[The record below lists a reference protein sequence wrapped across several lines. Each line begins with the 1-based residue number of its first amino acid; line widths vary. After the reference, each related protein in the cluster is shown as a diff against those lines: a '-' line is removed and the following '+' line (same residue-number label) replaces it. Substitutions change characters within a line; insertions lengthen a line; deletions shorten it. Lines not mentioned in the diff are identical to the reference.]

1 MDRTGYIVVAICF
14 ILLGY
19 WLFESEKLAKQQ
31 MMAPHPAAATNQATA
46 PVSAPPPVP
55 AQTSRV
61 IPASTNVPERFLTI
75 TNDRVRYTFTSR
87 GGGIK
92 SVAFLDFPETISPR
106 WQRGTTNA
114 VATLN
119 DESAVPIMTILGDPS
134 LVGDGDF
141 TLTLSKSSH
150 GVEAEKSL
158 PSGLV
163 LTKDFEFTSNYLVA
177 ITVTYK
183 NDSGKPLSLPEQEWV
198 TGTATPMDVDDL
210 TFQMYG
216 GGMWFDGVNVQSASP
231 SYFSPATTVLGIFPR
246 TPKTEYR
253 AGNGNVVWAA
263 AYNQFFTLLA
273 MPQAKQPAWQFM
285 ADPVTL
291 AATNTQ
297 TGQPWVG
304 VQTAIV
310 YQPETLAADQ
320 VVMRQINLYAGPK
333 EYRNLV
339 RLGSEFQNRADL
351 VMNFGSALSTFFGV
365 GTFFAKL
372 LLLILNGL
380 HDLLPWL
387 SYGWIIVL
395 LTILLRVFFWPF
407 TAASMRSM
415 KKMQALGPQ
424 IQELKQKYASDPAKF
439 TEKQMELWRKNKVNP
454 MSGCFPML
462 IQMPVFI
469 GLYTMIRSAFELR
482 GAHFLWVSDLTK
494 PDTIFVVPWLT
505 FIPFFS
511 TPQGLP
517 FNLLPVLMVSVLIWQ
532 AHLQPLSP
540 GMDPSQQKMM
550 RYMPLIFLL
559 ILYNY
564 SAGMAL
570 YMTVSTGMGILQT
583 WLTKKAQVAP
593 AAAGATTVVSALAPP
608 PKKKK

>member
-1 MDRTGYIVVAICF
+1 MDKTGYIVVTICF
-14 ILLGY
+14 ILLGF
-19 WLFESEKLAKQQ
+19 WLYDSERLAKQQ
-31 MMAPHPAAATNQATA
+31 MLLHPR
-46 PVSAPPPVP
+46 PVTPSQTQAPPPVSGP
-55 AQTSRV
+55 AAAETSRAF
-61 IPASTNVPERFLTI
+61 PASTNVPERFLTI
-75 TNDRVRYTFTSR
+75 TNDRVRYEFTSR

-106 WQRGTTNA
+106 WQRGTGTNA

-119 DESAVPIMTILGDPS
+119 DDAAVPIMTILGDSS

-141 TLTLSKSSH
+141 TLTPNKSGH

-163 LTKDFEFTSNYLVA
+163 LTKDFEFTSNYLV
-177 ITVTYK
+177 TVTVTFK
-183 NDSGKPLSLPEQEWV
+183 NDSGKPLLLPTQDWV
-198 TGTATPMDVDDL
+198 AGTATPMDVDDL
-210 TFQMYG
+210 TFQAFG
-216 GGMWFDGVNVQSASP
+216 GGMWYDGTNLQTVAAG
-231 SYFSPATTVLGIFPR
+231 YFSTATSVLGIFPR
-246 TPKTEYR
+246 TPQTEYR
-253 AGNGNVVWAA
+253 RGDGNVVWAA

-273 MPQAKQPAWQFM
+273 MPLTNQPAWQM
-285 ADPVTL
+285 AANPVTL
-291 AATNTQ
+291 SQTNSQ
-297 TGQPWVG
+297 TGMPWTG
-304 VQTAIV
+304 IQTALV
-310 YQPETLAADQ
+310 YPPQTLAADQ

-333 EYRNLV
+333 EFRNLV
-339 RLGSEFQNRADL
+339 KLGSQFQNRADL
-351 VMNFGSALSTFFGV
+351 VMNFGTALSTFWGV
-365 GTFFAKL
+365 GTFFAKVL
-372 LLLILNGL
+372 LMILNGL

-387 SYGWIIVL
+387 GYGWIIVL

-424 IQELKQKYASDPAKF
+424 IQELKEKYGSDPQKF

-454 MSGCFPML
+454 MSGCLPML

-494 PDTIFVVPWLT
+494 PDTLFVVPWLT

-511 TPQGLP
+511 TPQGFP
-517 FNLLPVLMVSVLIWQ
+517 FNLLPVMMVTVLIWQ
-532 AHLQPLSP
+532 AHLQPMSP

-570 YMTVSTGMGILQT
+570 YMTVSTLMGILQT
-583 WLTKKAQVAP
+583 RLTKKIQIAP
-593 AAAGATTVVSALAPP
+593 AAAPVVSALAPP